1 MEFDNCLT
9 GIDVI
14 AAFELADNW
23 EWLGLSRDKSFKR
36 QSDHIYKWEVELL
49 FIVTGLNAGA

>member
-1 MEFDNCLT
+1 LITVIRGF
-9 GIDVI
+9 DVI

-23 EWLGLSRDKSFKR
+23 EWLGLSRDKSLKR
-36 QSDHIYKWEVELL
+36 RSDHIYKWEVELL

>member
-1 MEFDNCLT
+1 MTVIRGF
-9 GIDVI
+9 DVI

-23 EWLGLSRDKSFKR
+23 EWLGLSLDKSLKR
-36 QSDHIYKWEVELL
+36 RCDHIYKWEVELL